1 MRVSWQWLKEY
12 VDIPVGP
19 EELAEKLTLTGLS
32 VAGIHYLGKEIE
44 KVVTGKI
51 QKINAHPKADK
62 LVVCLVDTGQET
74 LGQIVT
80 GAPNVKE
87 GQVVSVALEGARLAG
102 GMVIKPA
109 KFRGVVS
116 QGMLCSGSELG
127 LTMDIIPAD
136 QVHGIL
142 VFPPDTPSGQNVK
155 TLLGLDDVILEL
167 EVTPNRGDCL
177 SMLGVA
183 REVAAM
189 FKHSLRIQI
198 PEVNPQPNEIKEYVQ
213 VEIEDVALCS
223 RYVARLFKQ
232 VKVAPSPLWLQNR
245 LRAGG
250 IRPINNIVD
259 LTNYVM
265 LELGQP
271 LHAFDYDRLK
281 EGKIVVRKAKEGE
294 ELVSLDGVTRTL
306 SPGMLVI
313 ADTKEPVA
321 LAGVMGGLNT
331 EVTSETTTVLLEA
344 ACFHPQTIR
353 RTSQILNLRSESS
366 NRFEKGVDM
375 EGCALSVHRVAQIL
389 QHIQAGEVVAGIIDQ
404 YLKPFTPKTILLKPE
419 RVNFLLGVKIPEEE
433 VEDILSRLNFQIQRQ
448 LSEPSGQASCLI
460 VKVPSYRPDIEREI
474 DLVEEVAR
482 LYGYNQIPATLPF
495 GTTTRGRRG
504 EELEIYA
511 KIKEV
516 LVSCGL
522 NEVVTFSFINPAV
535 FDLFDLPQ
543 ESPYRNTIKLQ
554 NPLHKEQVAMRTTL
568 LPGLVEVIQRN
579 FNRRVTNGAI
589 FEIGRVFYPDPNS
602 RVGFG
607 QAGYLPYGPALP
619 EERMVLAAAG
629 TGRTLNSWHQPATA
643 IDFYYFKGALEILFA
658 ALGLVK
664 ISFVPSLKEPGF
676 HPGRTAQVTVNGNQ
690 VGLIGE
696 LHPVVLEN
704 YDLPV
709 PVVVFSVDLTKLIS
723 LPRKSK
729 TYAPLPHFP
738 GINRDIAVML
748 PKDIPAEEVCGL
760 IRETGGNLLRNFRLF
775 DVYQGEQIKKGY
787 RSLAFTLNFQ
797 ADDRTLT
804 DNEIVVNVEAIAATL
819 REKLGAELR

>member
-32 VAGIHYLGKEIE
+32 FAGMHYMGKEIE

-62 LVVCLVDTGQET
+62 LVICLVDTGQET

-87 GQVVSVALEGARLAG
+87 GQVVPVALEGARLAG

-109 KFRGVVS
+109 KFRGAVS

-127 LTMDIIPAD
+127 LTTDIIPAD
-136 QVHGIL
+136 QAHGIL
-142 VFPPDTPSGQNVK
+142 VFPPDTPSGQEVK

-183 REVAAM
+183 REAAAI
-189 FKHSLRIQI
+189 FKQPLRLQI

-213 VEIEDVALCS
+213 VEIEDAALCS

-232 VKVAPSPLWLQNR
+232 VKVAPSPLWIQNR

-250 IRPINNIVD
+250 VRPINNIVD

-294 ELVSLDGVTRTL
+294 ELISLDGVTRTL
-306 SPGMLVI
+306 NSDRLVI
-313 ADTKEPVA
+313 ADAKEPVA
-321 LAGVMGGLNT
+321 LAGVMGGHNT
-331 EVTSETTTVLLEA
+331 EVTPETTTVLLEA
-344 ACFHPQTIR
+344 AYFHPHTIR
-353 RTSQILNLRSESS
+353 RTSQVLNLRSESS
-366 NRFEKGVDM
+366 QRFERGVDI
-375 EGCALSVHRVAQIL
+375 EGCALAAHRTAQLL

-404 YLKPFTPKTILLKPE
+404 YPKPFTPRTILLKTD
-419 RVNFLLGVKIPEEE
+419 RVNFLLGVKIPAEETE
-433 VEDILSRLNFQIQRQ
+433 EILSRLNFQVQHQ
-448 LSEPSGQASCLI
+448 QSEPSGQAPYFI
-460 VKVPSYRPDIEREI
+460 VKAPSYRPDIEREI
-474 DLVEEVAR
+474 DLVEEIAR
-482 LYGYNQIPATLPF
+482 LYGYNQIPASLPF
-495 GTTTRGRRG
+495 GTTTRGRRVG
-504 EELEIYA
+504 EQETHA

-516 LVSCGL
+516 LISCGL

-535 FDLFDLPQ
+535 FDRFGLPP

-554 NPLHKEQVAMRTTL
+554 NPLRIDAVALRTTL
-568 LPGLVEVIQRN
+568 LPGLMEVIQRN

-589 FEIGRVFYPDPNS
+589 FEIGRVFYPDSNN
-602 RVGFG
+602 RGGF
-607 QAGYLPYGPALP
+607 QSALP
-619 EERMVLAAAG
+619 EERVMLSAAG
-629 TGRTLNSWHQPATA
+629 TGQTLNSWHQPAIA
-643 IDFYYFKGALEILFA
+643 IDFYYFKGVLETLLA
-658 ALGLVK
+658 ALGLAI
-664 ISFVPSLKEPGF
+664 ISFEAAGKEPGF
-676 HPGRTAQVTVNGNQ
+676 HPGRTARVVVNGSQ

-696 LHPVVLEN
+696 LHPDVLEN

-709 PVVVFSVDLTKLIS
+709 PVVTFSVDLTKLAS
-723 LPRKSK
+723 LPGKNK
-729 TYAPLPHFP
+729 TYTPLPHFP
-738 GINRDIAVML
+738 GINRDIAVIL
-748 PKDIPAEEVCGL
+748 AKDIPAGEVCYL
-760 IRETGGNLLRNFRLF
+760 IKKTGGNFLRNVRLF

-787 RSLAFTLNFQ
+787 RSLAFTLVFQ

-804 DNEIVVNVEAIAATL
+804 DNEVSVSMESITAVLE
-819 REKLGAELR
+819 EKLGAELRSS

>member
-1 MRVSWQWLKEY
+1 VRVSWQWLKEY

-32 VAGIHYLGKEIE
+32 LAGMHYMGKEIE
-44 KVVTGKI
+44 RVVTGKI
-51 QKINAHPKADK
+51 QKIDAHPKADK
-62 LVVCLVDTGQET
+62 LVICLVDTGQET
-74 LGQIVT
+74 LRQIVT

-87 GQVVSVALEGARLAG
+87 GQVVPVALEGARLAG

-127 LTMDIIPAD
+127 LTTDIIPVD
-136 QVHGIL
+136 QAHGIL
-142 VFPPDTPSGQNVK
+142 VFPPDTLPGQEVK
-155 TLLGLDDVILEL
+155 TMLGLDDCLIEL

-183 REVAAM
+183 REVAAI
-189 FKHSLRIQI
+189 FKQPLRLQI
-198 PEVNPQPNEIKEYVQ
+198 PEVKPQPNEVKEYVQ

-232 VKVAPSPLWLQNR
+232 VKIAPSPLWIQNR

-250 IRPINNIVD
+250 VRPINNIVD

-281 EGKIVVRKAKEGE
+281 EGKIVVRKAREGE

-306 SPGMLVI
+306 NPDRLVI
-313 ADTKEPVA
+313 ADAKEPVA
-321 LAGVMGGLNT
+321 LAGVMGGHNT
-331 EVTSETTTVLLEA
+331 EVTPKTTTVLLES

-353 RTSQILNLRSESS
+353 RTSQVLNLRSESS
-366 NRFEKGVDM
+366 NRFEKGVDV
-375 EGCALSVHRVAQIL
+375 EGCTLAAHRTAQLL
-389 QHIQAGEVVAGIIDQ
+389 QDIQAGEVVDGIIDQ
-404 YLKPFTPKTILLKPE
+404 YPKPFTPRTILLKTD
-419 RVNFLLGVKIPEEE
+419 RVNFLLGVKIPTEEE
-433 VEDILSRLNFQIQRQ
+433 EEILSRLNFQVQRQ
-448 LSEPSGQASCLI
+448 PNETSGQAPYLI

-474 DLVEEVAR
+474 DLVEEIAR
-482 LYGYNQIPATLPF
+482 LYGYNQIPVSLPF
-495 GTTTRGRRG
+495 GAATKGKRVDGQ
-504 EELEIYA
+504 EISA

-516 LVSCGL
+516 LISCGL

-535 FDLFDLPQ
+535 FDRFGLPP

-554 NPLHKEQVAMRTTL
+554 NPLRIDTAALRTTL

-589 FEIGRVFYPDPNS
+589 FEIGRVFYPDS
-602 RVGFG
+602 IDGAGF
-607 QAGYLPYGPALP
+607 QSALP
-619 EERMVLAAAG
+619 EERMMLSAAG
-629 TGRTLNSWHQPATA
+629 TGQTLNSWHQPAIA
-643 IDFYYFKGALEILFA
+643 IDFYYFKGVLETLLT
-658 ALGLVK
+658 ALGLAK
-664 ISFVPSLKEPGF
+664 ISFEATGKEPGF
-676 HPGRTAQVTVNGNQ
+676 HPGRTAQVMVNGNQ

-696 LHPVVLEN
+696 LHPDVLEN

-709 PVVVFSVDLTKLIS
+709 PVVTFSVDLTRLTS
-723 LPRKSK
+723 LPGKSK
-729 TYAPLPHFP
+729 TYTPLPHFP
-738 GINRDIAVML
+738 GVNRDIAVVL
-748 PKDIPAEEVCGL
+748 PKDIPAAEVCFL
-760 IRETGGNLLRNFRLF
+760 IEKTGGNLLRNVRLF

-787 RSLAFTLNFQ
+787 RSLAFTLVFQ

-804 DNEIVVNVEAIAATL
+804 DNEVSVSMEAITAVL
-819 REKLGAELR
+819 KEKLGAELRSS

>member
-1 MRVSWQWLKEY
+1 
-12 VDIPVGP
+12 VGP

-281 EGKIVVRKAKEGE
+281 EGKIVVRKAREGE

-306 SPGMLVI
+306 NPDRLVI
-313 ADTKEPVA
+313 ADAKEPVA
-321 LAGVMGGLNT
+321 LAGVMGGHNT
-331 EVTSETTTVLLEA
+331 EVTPKTTTVLLES

-353 RTSQILNLRSESS
+353 RTSQVLNLRSESS
-366 NRFEKGVDM
+366 NRFEKGVDV
-375 EGCALSVHRVAQIL
+375 EGCTLAAHRTAQLL
-389 QHIQAGEVVAGIIDQ
+389 QDIQAGEVVDGIIDQ
-404 YLKPFTPKTILLKPE
+404 YPKPFTPRTILLKTD
-419 RVNFLLGVKIPEEE
+419 RVNFLLGVKIPTEEE
-433 VEDILSRLNFQIQRQ
+433 EEILSRLNFQVQRQ
-448 LSEPSGQASCLI
+448 PNETSGQAPYLI

-474 DLVEEVAR
+474 DLVEEIAR
-482 LYGYNQIPATLPF
+482 LYGYNQIPVSLPF
-495 GTTTRGRRG
+495 GAATKGKRVDGQ
-504 EELEIYA
+504 EISA

-516 LVSCGL
+516 LISCGL

-535 FDLFDLPQ
+535 FDRFGLPP

-554 NPLHKEQVAMRTTL
+554 NPLRIDTAALRTTL

-589 FEIGRVFYPDPNS
+589 FEIGRVFYPDS
-602 RVGFG
+602 IDGAGF
-607 QAGYLPYGPALP
+607 QSALP
-619 EERMVLAAAG
+619 EERMMLSAAG
-629 TGRTLNSWHQPATA
+629 TGQTLNSWHQPAIA
-643 IDFYYFKGALEILFA
+643 IDFYYFKGVLETLLT
-658 ALGLVK
+658 ALGLAK
-664 ISFVPSLKEPGF
+664 ISFEATGKEPGF
-676 HPGRTAQVTVNGNQ
+676 HPGRTAQVMVNGNQ

-696 LHPVVLEN
+696 LHPDVLEN

-709 PVVVFSVDLTKLIS
+709 PVVTFSVDLTRLTS
-723 LPRKSK
+723 LPGKSK
-729 TYAPLPHFP
+729 TYTPLPHFP
-738 GINRDIAVML
+738 GVNRDIAV
-748 PKDIPAEEVCGL
+748 V
-760 IRETGGNLLRNFRLF
+760 
-775 DVYQGEQIKKGY
+775 
-787 RSLAFTLNFQ
+787 
-797 ADDRTLT
+797 
-804 DNEIVVNVEAIAATL
+804 
-819 REKLGAELR
+819 

>member
-32 VAGIHYLGKEIE
+32 LAGMHYMGKEIE
-44 KVVTGKI
+44 RVVTGKI
-51 QKINAHPKADK
+51 QKIDAHPKADK
-62 LVVCLVDTGQET
+62 LVICLVDTGQET
-74 LGQIVT
+74 LRQIVT

-87 GQVVSVALEGARLAG
+87 GQVVPVALEGARLAG

-127 LTMDIIPAD
+127 LTTDIIPVD
-136 QVHGIL
+136 QAHGIL
-142 VFPPDTPSGQNVK
+142 VFPPDTLPGQEVK
-155 TLLGLDDVILEL
+155 TMLGLDDCLIEL

-183 REVAAM
+183 REVAAI
-189 FKHSLRIQI
+189 FKQPLRLQI
-198 PEVNPQPNEIKEYVQ
+198 PEVKPQPNEVKEYVQ

-232 VKVAPSPLWLQNR
+232 VKIAPSPLWIQNR

-250 IRPINNIVD
+250 VRPINNIVD

-281 EGKIVVRKAKEGE
+281 EGKIVVRKAREGE

-306 SPGMLVI
+306 NPDRLVI
-313 ADTKEPVA
+313 ADAKEPVA
-321 LAGVMGGLNT
+321 LAGVMGGHNT
-331 EVTSETTTVLLEA
+331 EVTPKTTTVLLES

-353 RTSQILNLRSESS
+353 RTSQVLNLRSESS
-366 NRFEKGVDM
+366 NRFEKGVDV
-375 EGCALSVHRVAQIL
+375 EGCTLAAHRTAQLL
-389 QHIQAGEVVAGIIDQ
+389 QDIQAGEVVDGIIDQ
-404 YLKPFTPKTILLKPE
+404 YPKPFTPRTILLKTD
-419 RVNFLLGVKIPEEE
+419 RVNFLLGVKIPTEEE
-433 VEDILSRLNFQIQRQ
+433 EEILSRLNFQVQRQ
-448 LSEPSGQASCLI
+448 PNETSGQAPYLI

-474 DLVEEVAR
+474 DLVEEIAR
-482 LYGYNQIPATLPF
+482 LYGYNQIPVSLPF
-495 GTTTRGRRG
+495 GAATKGKRVDGQ
-504 EELEIYA
+504 EISA

-516 LVSCGL
+516 LISCGL

-535 FDLFDLPQ
+535 FDRFGLPP

-554 NPLHKEQVAMRTTL
+554 NPLRIDTAALRTTL

-589 FEIGRVFYPDPNS
+589 FEIGRVFYPDS
-602 RVGFG
+602 IDGAGF
-607 QAGYLPYGPALP
+607 QSALP
-619 EERMVLAAAG
+619 EERMMLSAAG
-629 TGRTLNSWHQPATA
+629 TGQTLNSWHQPAIA
-643 IDFYYFKGALEILFA
+643 IDFYYFKGVLETLLT
-658 ALGLVK
+658 ALGLAK
-664 ISFVPSLKEPGF
+664 ISFEATGKEPGF
-676 HPGRTAQVTVNGNQ
+676 HPGRTAQVMVNGNQ

-696 LHPVVLEN
+696 LHPDVLEN

-709 PVVVFSVDLTKLIS
+709 PVVTFSVDLTRLTS
-723 LPRKSK
+723 LPGKSK
-729 TYAPLPHFP
+729 TYTPLPHFP
-738 GINRDIAVML
+738 GVNRDIAVVL
-748 PKDIPAEEVCGL
+748 PKDIPAAEVCFL
-760 IRETGGNLLRNFRLF
+760 IEKTGGNLLRNVRLF

-787 RSLAFTLNFQ
+787 RSLAFTLVFQ

-804 DNEIVVNVEAIAATL
+804 DNEVSVSMEAITAVL
-819 REKLGAELR
+819 KEKLGAELRSS

>member
-1 MRVSWQWLKEY
+1 MRVSWQWLNEY
-12 VDIPVGP
+12 VNIPVGP

-32 VAGIHYLGKEIE
+32 VAGIHYIGKEIE
-44 KVVTGKI
+44 RVVTGKI
-51 QKINAHPKADK
+51 QKIDAHPKADK
-62 LVVCLVDTGQET
+62 LIICLVDTGQET

-87 GQVVSVALEGARLAG
+87 GQVVPVALEGARLAG

-116 QGMLCSGSELG
+116 QGMLCSGGELG
-127 LTMDIIPAD
+127 LTTDIIPAD
-136 QVHGIL
+136 QAHGIL
-142 VFPPDTPSGQNVK
+142 VFPPGTPSGQEVK

-183 REVAAM
+183 REVAAI
-189 FKHSLRIQI
+189 FKQPLRLQI

-213 VEIEDVALCS
+213 VEIKDVALCS

-232 VKVAPSPLWLQNR
+232 VKVAPSPLWIQNR

-250 IRPINNIVD
+250 VRPINNIVD

-265 LELGQP
+265 LEMGQP
-271 LHAFDYDRLK
+271 LHAFDYACLK

-306 SPGMLVI
+306 NPGMLVI
-313 ADTKEPVA
+313 ADAKEPVA

-331 EVTSETTTVLLEA
+331 EVTPETNTVLLEA

-366 NRFEKGVDM
+366 NRFEKGVDI
-375 EGCALSVHRVAQIL
+375 EGCALSAHRAAQLI

-404 YLKPFTPKTILLKPE
+404 YPKPFSPRTILLKTE
-419 RVNFLLGVKIPEEE
+419 RVNFLLGVKIPAEEG
-433 VEDILSRLNFQIQRQ
+433 EDILSRLNFQVQRQ
-448 LSEPSGQASCLI
+448 LDEPSGQSSYLI
-460 VKVPSYRPDIEREI
+460 VKTPSYRPDIEREI

-495 GTTTRGRRG
+495 GTTTKGRRVG
-504 EELEIYA
+504 EQEIHA

-516 LVSCGL
+516 LMSCGL

-535 FDLFDLPQ
+535 FDLFDLSP

-554 NPLHKEQVAMRTTL
+554 NPLHKEQVALRTTL
-568 LPGLVEVIQRN
+568 LPGLMEVIQRN

-589 FEIGRVFYPDPNS
+589 FEIGRVFYPDSNG
-602 RVGFG
+602 RIGF
-607 QAGYLPYGPALP
+607 QTALP
-619 EERMVLAAAG
+619 EERIMLAAAG
-629 TGRTLNSWHQPATA
+629 TGKTLNGWHQPAIA
-643 IDFYYFKGALEILFA
+643 IDFYYFKGVLETLLA
-658 ALGLVK
+658 VLGLTE
-664 ISFVPSLKEPGF
+664 ISFVPFKREPGF
-676 HPGRTAQVTVNGNQ
+676 HPGRTAQVMVNGNQ
-690 VGLIGE
+690 MGLVGE
-696 LHPVVLEN
+696 LHPNVLEN
-704 YDLPV
+704 YNLPV
-709 PVVVFSVDLTKLIS
+709 PVVAFSVDLTKLAS
-723 LPRKSK
+723 LSGKNK
-729 TYAPLPHFP
+729 TYTPLPHFP
-738 GINRDIAVML
+738 GINRDIAIML
-748 PKDIPAEEVCGL
+748 PEGIPAEEVCGL
-760 IRETGGNLLRNFRLF
+760 IRKTGGNLLRNFCLF

-804 DNEIVVNVEAIAATL
+804 DNEVAVNVKTIAAAL
-819 REKLGAELR
+819 KEKLGAELR

>member
-1 MRVSWQWLKEY
+1 VRVSWQWLKEY

-32 VAGIHYLGKEIE
+32 VVGIHYLGKEIE

-51 QKINAHPKADK
+51 QKINVHPKADK

-127 LTMDIIPAD
+127 LTTDIIPAD
-136 QVHGIL
+136 QAHGIL
-142 VFPPDTPSGQNVK
+142 VFPSDTPSGQDVK

-183 REVAAM
+183 REVAAI
-189 FKHSLRIQI
+189 FKQSLRIQI

-213 VEIEDVALCS
+213 IEIEDVALCS
-223 RYVARLFKQ
+223 RYVARIFKQ
-232 VKVAPSPLWLQNR
+232 VRVASSPLWLQNR

-250 IRPINNIVD
+250 VRPINNIVD

-271 LHAFDYDRLK
+271 LHAFDYACLK

-294 ELVSLDGVTRTL
+294 ELVSLDGVTRAL
-306 SPGMLVI
+306 NPGRLVI
-313 ADTKEPVA
+313 ADAKEPVA

-331 EVTSETTTVLLEA
+331 EVNSETTTVLLEA

-366 NRFEKGVDM
+366 NRFEKGVNI
-375 EGCALSVHRVAQIL
+375 EGCALSAHRAAQIL

-404 YLKPFTPKTILLKPE
+404 YPKPFTPRTILLKTE

-433 VEDILSRLNFQIQRQ
+433 VEDILSRLNFQVQRSR
-448 LSEPSGQASCLI
+448 SEPSGQASCLI
-460 VKVPSYRPDIEREI
+460 VKAPGYRPDIEREI
-474 DLVEEVAR
+474 DLVEEIAR
-482 LYGYNQIPATLPF
+482 LYGYNQIPASLPF
-495 GTTTRGRRG
+495 GTTTRGRRVG
-504 EELEIYA
+504 EQEMHA
-511 KIKEV
+511 KIKEF
-516 LVSCGL
+516 LISCGL
-522 NEVVTFSFINPAV
+522 NEVVTFSFINPSV
-535 FDLFDLPQ
+535 FDLFDLPP

-554 NPLHKEQVAMRTTL
+554 NPLHKEQVALRTTL
-568 LPGLVEVIQRN
+568 LPGLAEVIQRN

-589 FEIGRVFYPDPNS
+589 FEIGRVFYPDS
-602 RVGFG
+602 K
-607 QAGYLPYGPALP
+607 QSLP
-619 EERMVLAAAG
+619 EERIMLAAAG
-629 TGRTLNSWHQPATA
+629 TGQTLNSWHQPAIA
-643 IDFYYFKGALEILFA
+643 IDFYYFKGVLETLFA

-676 HPGRTAQVTVNGNQ
+676 HPGRTAQVMVNGNQ

-696 LHPVVLEN
+696 LHPDVLEN

-709 PVVVFSVDLTKLIS
+709 PVVAFSVDLTKLIS
-723 LPRKSK
+723 LPGKNK
-729 TYAPLPHFP
+729 NYAPLPHFP

-748 PKDIPAEEVCGL
+748 PKDIPAEEVYCL
-760 IRETGGNLLRNFRLF
+760 IKKTGGNLLRNFRLF
-775 DVYQGEQIKKGY
+775 DVYQGEQIKRGY

-804 DNEIVVNVEAIAATL
+804 DNEIAVNVEVIAAAL
-819 REKLGAELR
+819 KEKLGAELRKGRLEAYPTGGT